1 MAYAGIWTEIMSKQS
16 MDMSAKSELAPS
28 LLQAYRETH
37 YKVNAGPSDLEHFVL
52 RIGEASK
59 RLAGLH
65 KKFGADCSA
74 YITACNPWS
83 ESLPDAE
90 NAKRQENLLHLLRTR
105 SLRWLEGI
113 GQRPDNQWP
122 GEPSVLILGLSL
134 AAAKVLAQDC
144 QQNAF
149 VWSGADFT
157 PQLVLMR

>member
-1 MAYAGIWTEIMSKQS
+1 MSQQS
-16 MDMSAKSELAPS
+16 LDMSATSNLAPA

-37 YKVNAGPSDLEHFVL
+37 YRVNSVSSDSEPFVL
-52 RIGEASK
+52 RVGEVSTP
-59 RLAGLH
+59 LAILH
-65 KKFGADCSA
+65 KKFGVDCSA

-90 NAKRQENLLHLLRTR
+90 NAKRQENLLHALRTR
-105 SLRWLEGI
+105 SLRWIEGI
-113 GQRPDNQWP
+113 GQHPGNQWP

-144 QQNAF
+144 QQHAF
-149 VWSGADFT
+149 VWSAADFT